1 MSSATID
8 RLLAP
13 IRKASTVN
21 NWRRPPRAYSAV
33 KRRVPVRTF
42 KAALKGAATERDLA
56 AANAPGPTHSS
67 RMWSESS
74 NGSRPSLRSPGMH
87 RNRTEET
94 PVLPDVN

>member
-21 NWRRPPRAYSAV
+21 NWRPPPRAYSAV
-33 KRRVPVRTF
+33 RWRVPVRTF
-42 KAALKGAATERDLA
+42 KAALKGAATERVLA

-67 RMWSESS
+67 RMWSESC
-74 NGSRPSLRSPGMH
+74 NGSKPSLSATQRHCWGG
-87 RNRTEET
+87 
-94 PVLPDVN
+94 